1 MRQDV
6 QGKRASSER
15 LLPHCPTAR
24 VCLVSPSHCTVRTA
38 TVASGATCQ
47 LSDLTAGL
55 RPDSLDSLSA
65 GTMAAHIKSSDASS
79 ETCPT
84 LSQPALNAPAP
95 ASLQAPLRGSEA
107 QRAVCEGP
115 DSLLGDTAL
124 HTELYL
130 EPLVEIWCEGDVD
143 ETTDQQRVPKASSSG
158 GAGKRAARRA
168 GQAVRQLLGSGADL
182 ARGLQ
187 WGASPLP
194 FMTPSL
200 GLIL

>member
-1 MRQDV
+1 MPPRS
-6 QGKRASSER
+6 ACCPIAP
-15 LLPHCPTAR
+15 LLVAAY
-24 VCLVSPSHCTVRTA
+24 VSPSHCTVRTA

-65 GTMAAHIKSSDASS
+65 GTMAAHVKSSDASS

-84 LSQPALNAPAP
+84 LSK
-95 ASLQAPLRGSEA
+95 APLRGSEA

-143 ETTDQQRVPKASSSG
+143 EATDQQRVPKASSSG